1 MQFLKPAPLSLGD
14 FRQALAASPRLGL
27 RFRLPTGGLTP
38 IHLHLTEVA
47 RVDRHFIDCG
57 GTERRR
63 ITCQLQLW
71 VGPDE
76 DHRITA
82 AKAASILRK
91 GAHLLPDAE
100 AEVEMEYEAGL
111 ISQYPVSG
119 VSITP
124 QTIVFELGLRHTAC
138 LAPELCGL
146 PALLDLKKPG
156 HWNRG

>member
-1 MQFLKPAPLSLGD
+1 MTLADFQQLLNDHPQHLLQASLPGGD
-14 FRQALAASPRLGL
+14 SVPQCFH
-27 RFRLPTGGLTP
+27 
-38 IHLHLTEVA
+38 ITEVA

-156 HWNRG
+156 QPCCAPGCC